1 MPGIVWCGSVDFGR
15 ALAREAGLQYYG
27 QRGQSE
33 SGGALHTAPV
43 GESLVASGGA
53 NKKGCNLQAGPRQ
66 LITMPPQSAKWLE
79 QIFGRSHRS
88 GQNEHVIV
96 DVLATSGGTLDA
108 FEAAIAEA
116 ANVRAT
122 VSLTQKLLRADI
134 VRARPRITAENEFR
148 WATRK
153 G

>member
-1 MPGIVWCGSVDFGR
+1 
-15 ALAREAGLQYYG
+15 
-27 QRGQSE
+27 
-33 SGGALHTAPV
+33 
-43 GESLVASGGA
+43 
-53 NKKGCNLQAGPRQ
+53 
-66 LITMPPQSAKWLE
+66 MPPQSAKWLE

-88 GQNEHVIV
+88 GQDEHVIV

-108 FEAAIAEA
+108 FGAAIAEA
-116 ANVRAT
+116 SNVRAT